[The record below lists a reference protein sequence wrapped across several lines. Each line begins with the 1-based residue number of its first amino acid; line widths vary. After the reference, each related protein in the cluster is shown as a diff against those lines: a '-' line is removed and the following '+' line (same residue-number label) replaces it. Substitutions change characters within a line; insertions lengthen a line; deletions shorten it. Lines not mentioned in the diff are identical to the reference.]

1 MPDDR
6 CGRLKSF
13 KDPVHGYCDLCHRVA
28 EVVDSWPMQRLRN
41 IKQTAFAYLV
51 YHGMEHSRFN
61 HSIGVAHLAREV
73 LSFLAGNTRLYY
85 PSAAGDELANTLLNS
100 LEIFQLAAL
109 MHDVGHLPFSHAS
122 EVGIT
127 EARQLFQVSG
137 FEKLPLRHE
146 AYTYSLID
154 IVAEFAEEQGISPV
168 LTDSVASDLRALL
181 QGFDSGARLAS
192 AWCSSSVLNKLL
204 VGGLDIDRMDYLIRD
219 SVYAGVRYGVFD
231 VDRLARVLVAVPLM
245 IGPRNELERERSC
258 SIAVLDKGVSILE
271 SFLLARF
278 YMFSEVY
285 LHRVVEA
292 YNSLY
297 ARLFALLV
305 RDGIITVLGGGGS
318 IEVPTPYDIEK
329 KSLDA
334 INAWR
339 DLDDNTITM
348 LIRRVAAGEIRG
360 ASAEAKELASRLVER
375 RHPRLYKVV
384 ESRRLWASYQAFLS
398 GAEIDKSLKSIFE
411 EVADLQ
417 REKPLLMVR
426 PLRVDLVSLSG
437 IGIYDRAKGDVVSF
451 EEGLGDPGLDRLRK
465 LAELGLY
472 RIAVFATKDYID
484 LAKRA
489 TKLLHD
495 ALQLIREARRR

>member
-28 EVVDSWPMQRLRN
+28 EVVDSWPIQRLRN
-41 IKQTAFAYLV
+41 IRQTAFAYLV

-73 LSFLAGNTRLYY
+73 LSFVAGNTRLYY
-85 PSAAGDELANTLLNS
+85 PSAAGDELANTLLGS
-100 LEIFQLAAL
+100 LEVFQLAAL
-109 MHDVGHLPFSHAS
+109 MHDAGHLPFSHAS

-154 IVAEFAEEQGISPV
+154 IIAEFAEEQGISPV

-192 AWCSSSVLNKLL
+192 AWCASSVLNKLL

-245 IGPRNELERERSC
+245 IGPGNELERERSC
-258 SIAVLDKGVSILE
+258 SIAVLDKGISILE

-297 ARLFALLV
+297 ARLFALLA
-305 RDGIITVLGGGGS
+305 RDGIITVLGGGGEL
-318 IEVPTPYDIEK
+318 EVPTPYDIEK
-329 KSLDA
+329 QSPDA
-334 INAWR
+334 INAWKA
-339 DLDDNTITM
+339 LDDNTMTM
-348 LIRRVAAGEIRG
+348 LVRRVATGEIRG
-360 ASAEAKELASRLVER
+360 ASVEARELANRLVER
-375 RHPRLYKVV
+375 RHPRLYKIV

-398 GAEIDKSLKSIFE
+398 GAEIDKSLKSVFE
-411 EVADLQ
+411 EIADLQ

-437 IGIYDRAKGDVVSF
+437 IGIYDRARGDVAGF

-472 RIAVFATKDYID
+472 RIAVFATRDHTG
-484 LAKRA
+484 LAERA
-489 TKLLHD
+489 TRLLQE
-495 ALQLIREARRR
+495 ALRLIEETMRR